1 MLRSI
6 ADGVLIHQS
15 RFVQSN
21 AVVVQGSDG
30 VLLIDPG
37 VHDDE
42 MACLAND
49 LQELGLPVVA
59 GFSTHPHWDHL
70 LWDTRLGTAPR
81 FGTARGAETAR
92 KQLSGGVAQIAAA
105 AGMPD
110 QVPLDLL
117 GLITGLP
124 VTAAQIPWHGPRVR
138 FFEHAAHAPGH
149 AALLLEER
157 GVLVAGDMVSDL
169 LIPLLDFNDTADP
182 IADYLAGLELLE
194 DMATEIDVFV
204 PGHGSIGGRDQLH
217 ARIELDRAYVQ
228 SLRDADAR
236 SDPRLDPSADSRAWL
251 PGVHARQLQRL
262 AERSGHV
269 TPG

>member
-1 MLRSI
+1 MLKPI

-15 RFVQSN
+15 RFMQSN
-21 AVVVQGSDG
+21 AVVVQGRDG
-30 VLLIDPG
+30 ALLIDPG

-42 MACLAND
+42 MACLAGD

-81 FGTARGAETAR
+81 FGTARGSESAQH
-92 KQLSGGVAQIAAA
+92 QLAGGVDRIARA
-105 AGMPD
+105 AGIPD
-110 QVPLDLL
+110 QVALDLL

-124 VTAAQIPWHGPRVR
+124 AQAAQIPWDGPQVR
-138 FFEHAAHAPGH
+138 LVEHAAHAPGH
-149 AALLLEER
+149 AALVIREQ

-169 LIPLLDFNDTADP
+169 LIPLLDFNDTGDP

-194 DMATEIDVFV
+194 GVTADVDVFV
-204 PGHGSIGGRDQLH
+204 PGHGSIGGRDQLQ
-217 ARIELDRAYVQ
+217 ARIDLDRAYVQ
-228 SLRDADAR
+228 ALRDAGAL
-236 SDPRLDPSADSRAWL
+236 SDPRLDPSADSSDWL

-262 AERSGHV
+262 AERTERG
-269 TPG
+269 TPD

>member
-49 LQELGLPVVA
+49 LQERGLPVVA

-81 FGTARGAETAR
+81 FGTARALKPPGSSCRVGWRRSRRPPVSPTR
-92 KQLSGGVAQIAAA
+92 CLSTCSASLPDCPSRRRRSP
-105 AGMPD
+105 GMA
-110 QVPLDLL
+110 L
-117 GLITGLP
+117 GSGSSSMQRT
-124 VTAAQIPWHGPRVR
+124 PRDMQR
-138 FFEHAAHAPGH
+138 SC
-149 AALLLEER
+149 LR
-157 GVLVAGDMVSDL
+157 SSGVLVAGDMVSDL

-194 DMATEIDVFV
+194 GMAAEIDVFV

-228 SLRDADAR
+228 SLRDADAL
-236 SDPRLDPSADSRAWL
+236 SDPRLDPSADSRDWL

-262 AERSGHV
+262 AERSERG